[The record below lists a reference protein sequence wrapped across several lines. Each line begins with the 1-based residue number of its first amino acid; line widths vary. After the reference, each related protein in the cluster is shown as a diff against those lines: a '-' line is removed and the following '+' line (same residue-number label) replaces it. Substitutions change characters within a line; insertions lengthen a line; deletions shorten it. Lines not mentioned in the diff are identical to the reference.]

1 MKSFAIA
8 VMATAG
14 LGLLGGGALA
24 QGKDDSP
31 VATPTPTMA
40 ECQHLHDQVLGS
52 LAPNDVAAR
61 EAALEELDEAT
72 GAEMKVCLAMME
84 PATEQHAAVS
94 GKPDGAAAAN
104 SAHH

>member
-1 MKSFAIA
+1 MKSFVIA

-14 LGLLGGGALA
+14 LGLSGGAALA
-24 QGKDDSP
+24 QGKDVSP
-31 VATPTPTMA
+31 SVTPAPTMA

-52 LAPNDVAAR
+52 LAPNDAAAR
-61 EAALEELDEAT
+61 EAALEGLDEAT

-84 PATEQHAAVS
+84 PATGQHAAVS

-104 SAHH
+104 SVHH